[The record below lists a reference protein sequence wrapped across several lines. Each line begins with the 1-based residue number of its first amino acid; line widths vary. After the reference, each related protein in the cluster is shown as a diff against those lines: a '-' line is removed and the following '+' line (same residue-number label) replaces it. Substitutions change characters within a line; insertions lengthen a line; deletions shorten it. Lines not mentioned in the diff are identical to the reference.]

1 MRFSWY
7 NLPPKLFFFSFFIFY
22 CCFLCLSPLV
32 QKSSLQKGKIKKKK
46 KLNTKSK
53 KLAFKSFRSWEGA
66 NSKNHNKPA
75 NTPTPKLQHKKAKKT
90 QSQREKK
97 KINRPPPQIT
107 NDPKSV
113 HGGETAAIKS
123 LNLCKEKSGN
133 NGERTV
139 KKLITHSLQSNV
151 QKYRPAGIYEPRARC
166 PRVFYVV

>member
-1 MRFSWY
+1 MQNQKNSLSNPSEVGRVQTAKTTT
-7 NLPPKLFFFSFFIFY
+7 NQRTPPPPN
-22 CCFLCLSPLV
+22 CN
-32 QKSSLQKGKIKKKK
+32 IKKPRKH
-46 KLNTKSK
+46 
-53 KLAFKSFRSWEGA
+53 
-66 NSKNHNKPA
+66 NH
-75 NTPTPKLQHKKAKKT
+75 
-90 QSQREKK
+90 RGKK

-113 HGGETAAIKS
+113 QGGETAAIKS

>member
-7 NLPPKLFFFSFFIFY
+7 NLPPKLFFSPFLFFIVAFY
-22 CCFLCLSPLV
+22 VFPHLSKNLLCKKAKL
-32 QKSSLQKGKIKKKK
+32 KKKK